1 MAPLTDRLER
11 TDGLDRFIEKIFKN
25 PWLVIA
31 AVGAVTVFFA
41 LQLPRVRLDNNNIR
55 FVPASNPARITSS
68 YIDTTFGS
76 SVFIL
81 VGLERKYGTVFD
93 SSFLTRIRDYTDQI
107 EKISTVG
114 KIYSIINA
122 DYISADGESLLVSPL
137 VPRDFSGT
145 PEETAELRKRLL
157 SWDLYKNA
165 LVSADFSST
174 QILVPL
180 TLTEEN
186 YSSSEVVREYLQ
198 VRDIARSSFEGM
210 ADVYV
215 TGIPIIAATINEAMI
230 QDVRLM
236 IPLVTLVVIL
246 IVFIPF
252 KRLGAV
258 FLSLVSVLIAVIWSI
273 GAMPLAGVK
282 LSVISTVLPVIL
294 IAMGSSY
301 GLHVVI
307 HYLEDRGMEEMSAE
321 EHRGLILRL
330 VRRTGKPIFL
340 AALTTFAGFV
350 SFCFTRV
357 IPIREFGF
365 FSSLGVMASFLI
377 TMTLVPAL
385 LLIRGPRRPREIR
398 LGGSG
403 RDGIVRNKIALF
415 FTAVEGRRGLVL
427 CAVAAAALLSVYG
440 ASKVVI
446 DNVMVEYFKSSSDI
460 YQSDKFIREKFGG
473 SKIISVVLEAEMPEI
488 LLHPDS
494 LGALDDLGRYLER
507 RVPEVGNVM
516 GFTDLVKRINQVLN
530 AGESPE
536 GIAPAPAAPAP
547 LSFWDFD
554 SGDWEDDGWEDEES
568 GDWEDGGWEDGGFA
582 GEEPEPLPEAGGPP
596 DRVYSIGEIAGLLDL
611 ASKAGAE
618 RDLSAGELVEEFQR
632 LVNYEGYSYYE
643 IPRDPRR
650 YGKTTK
656 EELSRLVSNYLL
668 LLSGNISDYANDPLE
683 PTSIKTTVQMR
694 TTGQADTNRGIREIR
709 RFAEANFP
717 KNIRVIVGGTALV
730 EGATNTLV
738 VQSQLISVIFSVIA
752 MFIIMTAAYR
762 SFAAGAVAAVP
773 LSILILGNFA
783 AMGFLNIKLN
793 LATAM
798 ISSVSIGVGIDY
810 TIHFIEAYKH
820 EYRLS
825 GGAGDFLRRAYYIS
839 GTAILVDTLSVG
851 LGFAVL
857 WLSNFIMLRDFG
869 LLVCLAMMISA
880 LSGLI
885 IVPALL
891 GLFKPK
897 FIREV

>member
-1 MAPLTDRLER
+1 MPRLTDRLIER
-11 TDGLDRFIEKIFKN
+11 IYKH
-25 PWLVIA
+25 PWLIITAIGVI
-31 AVGAVTVFFA
+31 TIFFA
-41 LQLPRVRLDNNNIR
+41 LQLPRAELDNNNIR
-55 FVPASNPARITSS
+55 FVPATNPARLTSS
-68 YIDTTFGS
+68 YIDESFGS
-76 SVFIL
+76 SIFIL

-93 SSFLTRIRDYTDQI
+93 RSFLTRIRDYVSEI
-107 EKISTVG
+107 EKISMVG
-114 KIYSIINA
+114 KIYSIVNA
-122 DYISADGESLLVSPL
+122 DYISGDGESVLVSPL

-145 PEETAELRKRLL
+145 GEEITELRKRIL
-157 SWDLYKNA
+157 SWDLYKNT
-165 LVSADFSST
+165 LISDDFTAT

-180 TLTEEN
+180 NMTEDN
-186 YSSSEVVREYLQ
+186 YSSSELVREYLQ
-198 VRDIARSSFEGM
+198 VRDIAQSSFAGM

-252 KRLGAV
+252 KRLGAT
-258 FLSLVSVLIAVIWSI
+258 FLSLVSVLVAVVWSI
-273 GAMPLAGVK
+273 GAMPLAGIK

-307 HYLEDRGMEEMSAE
+307 HYLEDRGRGDMSAE
-321 EHRGLILRL
+321 EHRALILRL
-330 VRRTGKPIFL
+330 IRRTGKAIFL
-340 AALTTFAGFV
+340 AALTTFAGFI

-357 IPIREFGF
+357 TPIREFGF
-365 FSSLGVMASFLI
+365 FSSLGVMASFII
-377 TMTLVPAL
+377 TMTLVPAI
-385 LLIRGPRRPREIR
+385 LLIRGPGTPGKMRHGPSAGQGHNE
-398 LGGSG
+398 GHNGA
-403 RDGIVRNKIALF
+403 VRTRIALF
-415 FTAVEGRRGLVL
+415 FTAIESHRAIVL
-427 CAVAAAALLSVYG
+427 CAVIVVSLLSVYG

-473 SKIISVVLEAEMPEI
+473 SKIISVVVEAETPEL
-488 LLHPDS
+488 LLHPDC
-494 LGALDDLGRYLER
+494 LGALDSLGRYLEY

-536 GIAPAPAAPAP
+536 GVAPAAVPSPAP

-554 SGDWEDDGWEDEES
+554 SDFGDSDDS
-568 GDWEDGGWEDGGFA
+568 GDWEAGDFWEPQA
-582 GEEPEPLPEAGGPP
+582 ESGEALEPFLSQEEGRSGLE
-596 DRVYSIGEIAGLLDL
+596 DRVYSIDEIARLLDY
-611 ASKAGAE
+611 ASKAGMDRAIN
-618 RDLSAGELVEEFQR
+618 AGELVEEFQR
-632 LVNYEGYSYYE
+632 LINYEGYSYYE
-643 IPRDPRR
+643 IPQDPLR
-650 YGKTTK
+650 YGKTTR

-668 LLSGNISDYANDPLE
+668 LLSGDISSYANDPLE
-683 PTSIKTTVQMR
+683 PTSIKTTVQLR
-694 TTGQADTNRGIREIR
+694 TMGQEDTDRGTQAIY
-709 RFAEANFP
+709 RFVEANFP
-717 KNIRVIVGGTALV
+717 ENVNVIVGGSALV

-738 VQSQLISVIFSVIA
+738 VQSQLISVIFSILA
-752 MFIIMTAAYR
+752 MFIIMTAAYK
-762 SFAAGAVAAVP
+762 SPAAGGIAIIP

-783 AMGFLNIKLN
+783 AMGFLHIKLN

-825 GGAGDFLRRAYYIS
+825 GGRGDFLKRAYYVS

-857 WLSNFIMLRDFG
+857 WFSNFIMLRDFG
-869 LLVCLAMMISA
+869 LLVCLAMIISA
-880 LSGLI
+880 LCALI

-891 GLFKPK
+891 GFFKPK